1 MRAFGPNVGELRKPV
16 PANLAFNA
24 KVPLLGCAYDPVQR
38 NSGFEQALNRPRKTG
53 RALLE
58 QGEGARL
65 EACKK
70 RRHWNKGLCGRCSE
84 RRNRKRAVGCKKVG
98 QTICSW
104 KKANLKRKN
113 WRSNSEVIYSTQVF
127 AHGVNAITATNRC
140 GVMASYIV
148 GKADAWL
155 PDSGIFIF
163 ETSLIQR
170 PGNATQMKI
179 VHALGINERLSC
191 CGD

>member
-16 PANLAFNA
+16 PANLALNA
-24 KVPLLGCAYDPVQR
+24 KVPLLGCADDPVQR

-53 RALLE
+53 RAFLE

-65 EACKK
+65 ETCKK
-70 RRHWNKGLCGRCSE
+70 RRHWNKGLRGRCSE

-127 AHGVNAITATNRC
+127 AHGVRKWGKPSVEVEQAILDGGERQIGLLRKHLRVMNTVATVAPR
-140 GVMASYIV
+140 VQSI
-148 GKADAWL
+148 
-155 PDSGIFIF
+155 
-163 ETSLIQR
+163 
-170 PGNATQMKI
+170 
-179 VHALGINERLSC
+179 
-191 CGD
+191 